1 MIIEAVA
8 KSTSFVAAPRSTS
21 SNEVI
26 AIFFLRWSN
35 FVHFSRCSSLSI
47 ASVLHLSQYRVC
59 WSILKLFS
67 DLTAALVTARSVLT
81 CSFHGSEG
89 TAFSWK

>member
-26 AIFFLRWSN
+26 AIF
-35 FVHFSRCSSLSI
+35 SLDGLISYTLVD
-47 ASVLHLSQYRVC
+47 VLHYQL
-59 WSILKLFS
+59 
-67 DLTAALVTARSVLT
+67 LVYCICHNVE
-81 CSFHGSEG
+81 FVGH
-89 TAFSWK
+89 F